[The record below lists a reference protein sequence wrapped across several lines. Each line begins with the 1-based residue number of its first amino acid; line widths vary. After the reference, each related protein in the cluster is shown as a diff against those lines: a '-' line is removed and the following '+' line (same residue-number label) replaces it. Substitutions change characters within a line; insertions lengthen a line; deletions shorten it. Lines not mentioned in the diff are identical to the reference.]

1 MLKKMIMA
9 LIVMTTAAMA
19 DYNLIVPQKP
29 SGGTSVWAQIVVA
42 EWEKHLGE
50 KINLVY
56 KPGARDILGPDE
68 FQNELRF
75 DDRTI

>member
-1 MLKKMIMA
+1 MLKKIIMA
-9 LIVMTTAAMA
+9 LLLTTTVAMA

-29 SGGTSVWAQIVVA
+29 SGGTSVWAQIVVQ

-56 KPGARDILGPDE
+56 ERRYSG
-68 FQNELRF
+68 
-75 DDRTI
+75 